1 MQLDRDQVVQFLRE
15 QGKHEQAD
23 TAHQQLPKRIDTEQH
38 GGLLAQHGIS
48 VQELLGKFGGEG
60 LAKLL

>member
-1 MQLDRDQVVQFLRE
+1 MQLDRDQVIQFLRE
-15 QGKHEQAD
+15 QGHHEQAD
-23 TAHQQLPKRIDTEQH
+23 AAQRQLPEPVDTDQH